1 MNEETIKIRYNV
13 TYEKSYTFP
22 AHANDEDCEIEERI
36 YNEMPIKEDEYTDA
50 KVIRFEEP
58 TIIDRGF

>member
-22 AHANDEDCEIEERI
+22 AHADDEDCEIEERI
-36 YNEMPIKEDEYTDA
+36 YNEMPTKEDNYTLSNYLKQFFIA
-50 KVIRFEEP
+50 KE
-58 TIIDRGF
+58 DNYN

>member
-13 TYEKSYTFP
+13 TYEKSLKVP
-22 AHANDEDCEIEERI
+22 SHANDENCEIEEQI
-36 YNEMPIKEDEYTDA
+36 YNEMPTKEDEYTDA

>member
-1 MNEETIKIRYNV
+1 MNEETIKIKYNV

-22 AHANDEDCEIEERI
+22 AHANEEDYEIEERI
-36 YNEMPIKEDEYTDA
+36 YDEMPTKEDEYTDA

-58 TIIDRGF
+58 TLIDRGF

>member
-13 TYEKSYTFP
+13 TYEKTMIVP
-22 AHANDEDCEIEERI
+22 AHVNEEDYEIEELI
-36 YNEMPIKEDEYTDA
+36 YNEMPTKEDDYTDA

>member
-13 TYEKSYTFP
+13 TYEKSLKVL
-22 AHANDEDCEIEERI
+22 AHANHEDCQIEEQI
-36 YNEMPIKEDEYTDA
+36 YYEMPTKEDEYTDA

-58 TIIDRGF
+58 TIIYRGF